1 MVRMVTQLHTAQPT
15 YSEIGFTLA
24 KIEPSGYHN
33 DRYEAELGQGTDTF
47 ARSVQG
53 LRAWGAHRLP
63 GIQVFPKNAE
73 IVVGATVIVTLG
85 TPLLAVAAPCRIVEV
100 LDESH
105 RWGFAY
111 GTLPG
116 HPEQG
121 EGSFIVSVSD
131 DQVVRFEIRAFDRPG
146 EAIVQNLGPLSR
158 GIQKVGTHGYI
169 RALKRLVK
177 EGI

>member
-1 MVRMVTQLHTAQPT
+1 MIATRPNWGNGRTRLPGQ
-15 YSEIGFTLA
+15 SE
-24 KIEPSGYHN
+24 
-33 DRYEAELGQGTDTF
+33 
-47 ARSVQG
+47 G
-53 LRAWGAHRLP
+53 LRAAHRLP